1 MTFGE
6 YIKKM
11 RSNKNLSSRELARK
25 AGISQAYLSQL
36 ETGKNKNPT
45 AETIN
50 KLAKALEVDYM
61 ELLFQT
67 ELVQKSIED
76 EADKEAN
83 TVIENYNRYRNIK
96 GLTIYDEYTF
106 KIEKLFAE
114 TTTITYNDVPLNIDE
129 KKELLNFVDYLFTK
143 RNNERR

>member
-6 YIKKM
+6 YIKKT
-11 RSNKNLSSRELARK
+11 RNEKGLSSRELARR
-25 AGISQAYLSQL
+25 AGVSQAYLSQL
-36 ETGKNKNPT
+36 ETGKNNNPT
-45 AETIN
+45 AETIS

-67 ELVQKSIED
+67 ELVQRSIDD

-83 TVIENYNRYRNIK
+83 TIIEHYNRYRDIK

-106 KIEKLFAE
+106 KVEKLLVD

-129 KKELLNFVDYLFTK
+129 KKELLNFVDYLFVK
-143 RNNERR
+143 RKNEK